1 MNVPAP
7 VPRAPSLVVR
17 ALTCWTRPG
26 DGVRWGLLA
35 LGLALDSLW
44 LPPGVL
50 GVHVPLLVL
59 LGDLPLLL
67 LLWRDGGLRWKR
79 WALLYGLLHFG
90 LALHW
95 LAHVGA
101 PQLLGSAVIL
111 APVTVLLAWALRLGA
126 RRGVPFVPLVG
137 VAVVL
142 EELLRTVWFGGMPWP
157 QRSLALVGVDS
168 LRAGAAL
175 AGAYGLSFLC
185 GMTSAWAAGLI
196 GVLRARQELQPRL
209 ALRLLAT
216 GALPVFWTLLL
227 LLHGQGRL
235 SHVRGGLLDGTLGV
249 TPPVLVV
256 QGDIPQSL
264 KHAPGES
271 AGNLIFTRHTS
282 LTREGLARALAR
294 KQSVL
299 AVLWPETMVPWPFL
313 SPALSNR
320 FPGEWQNQVVIAGR
334 LAAMLPEGLPPP
346 QLLVGAIHH
355 FEDEPGVA
363 HADLG
368 DYGDHD
374 SLFWIDPA
382 GLPPPSAETLPLPP
396 PTAQHSPWVLQRHD
410 KVVRVPGGEYT
421 PLGEVLPFLRLLRND
436 LSAIPEI
443 ARGADG
449 QPPFVL
455 WSWARMDAGGRA
467 ERHQV
472 RAGTVICFEIAFP
485 ARCRAWRQAGCHVL
499 LNPANYGWFGAS
511 AFRAQIRAVA
521 ALRAAELGVTVVMAG
536 NTGPSVFFD
545 PTGAAYG
552 RFEPVPLTHEG
563 LVDPTRAAL
572 PHLEARLDEATFRT
586 GVVLD
591 HLLADEAATAYLRWG
606 DAPWLVLG
614 GLLALLAAFTRRT
627 APGGGQEANN
637 ERTRPLDSPPVTAPS
652 RESV

>member
-1 MNVPAP
+1 MSDSVTAP
-7 VPRAPSLVVR
+7 SAPSLLMR
-17 ALTCWTRPG
+17 LLTCWARPG

-35 LGLALDSLW
+35 LGLLLDALW

-50 GVHVPLLVL
+50 GVHLPLLVL
-59 LGDLPLLL
+59 LGDVPLLL

-90 LALHW
+90 FALHW
-95 LAHVGA
+95 LAYVGA
-101 PQLLGSAVIL
+101 AQLLGTTVIL
-111 APVTVLLAWALRLGA
+111 APVTLILAWGLRMGA

-157 QRSLALVGVDS
+157 QRSLGLVGVDS

-196 GVLRARQELQPRL
+196 GVLRAREELQPRL

-216 GALPVFWTLLL
+216 AALPVFWTLLL

-235 SHVRGGLLDGTLGV
+235 SHVRAGLLDGTVGV

-256 QGDIPQSL
+256 QGAIPQSL

-271 AGNLIFTRHTS
+271 AGNLIFNRHTS
-282 LTREGLARALAR
+282 LTSEGLTRALTR

-320 FPGEWQNQVVIAGR
+320 FPGEWKNQVVIAGR
-334 LAAMLPEGLPPP
+334 LAGMLPEGLPAP
-346 QLLVGAIHH
+346 QLLIGAIHH
-355 FEDEPGVA
+355 FEDEPGVV
-363 HADLG
+363 HADLEA
-368 DYGDHD
+368 YGDHD

-382 GLPPPSAETLPLPP
+382 GLPPATGETLPLPP
-396 PTAQHSPWVLQRHD
+396 PEAQHPAWVRLRHD

-436 LSAIPEI
+436 LSVIPEI
-443 ARGADG
+443 ARGADD
-449 QPPFVL
+449 QTPFTL
-455 WSWARMDAGGRA
+455 WSWARMDGGGRV

-485 ARCRAWRQAGCHVL
+485 ARCRAWREAGCHVL

-552 RFEPVPLTHEG
+552 RFEPVPLTAEG
-563 LVDPTRAAL
+563 LVDPTV
-572 PHLEARLDEATFRT
+572 PTSEHLGADLDEAGFRP
-586 GVVLD
+586 GVVLE
-591 HLLADEAATAYLRWG
+591 HLIADEAATSYLQWG

-614 GLLALLAAFTRRT
+614 GLLALLAAFTHRAPKPRRLDE
-627 APGGGQEANN
+627 QQANVY
-637 ERTRPLDSPPVTAPS
+637 P
-652 RESV
+652 